1 MKIMGRNKQQTENLN
16 QIRNLPIAQVQPNP
30 MQPRKYF
37 SQEELASLAASIRE
51 NGLLQPITV
60 RAMEGHYELVAGERR
75 LRASKLAGLTV
86 IPAIVLRMDD
96 NQSAILS
103 LVENI
108 QRADLNFVEEALA
121 IKRLMAQYSYT
132 QEDVARLLGKNQ
144 STVANKLRILRLSPR
159 VRSAINEG
167 RLTERHARTLLRI
180 RDEGTQLELIQRIRN
195 EGLSVKETEDA
206 VEKILDRLY
215 EEEDPQPKQQRQSR
229 RVGILR
235 DGRLVVNSLQQ
246 LMEQFNSC
254 GFESSYKMKDKGEFF
269 EISIKVNKVQTK
281 IRSVG

>member
-1 MKIMGRNKQQTENLN
+1 M
-16 QIRNLPIAQVQPNP
+16 IRKEETSGIKVVEPIPIDLITPNP
-30 MQPRKYF
+30 YQPRRSF
-37 SQEELASLAASIRE
+37 SAASIDELARSILRY
-51 NGLLQPITV
+51 GLIQPISV
-60 RAMEGHYELVAGERR
+60 RRTREGGYELIAGERR
-75 LRASKLAGLTV
+75 LRASKRAGFTHINAIVYTAGEQESAVIALIENLQRENLHFFDEAEAYKNLLLEHGLTQEELARR
-86 IPAIVLRMDD
+86 IWT
-96 NQSAILS
+96 NQS
-103 LVENI
+103 N
-108 QRADLNFVEEALA
+108 
-121 IKRLMAQYSYT
+121 
-132 QEDVARLLGKNQ
+132 
-144 STVANKLRILRLSPR
+144 VANKLRILRLSPR